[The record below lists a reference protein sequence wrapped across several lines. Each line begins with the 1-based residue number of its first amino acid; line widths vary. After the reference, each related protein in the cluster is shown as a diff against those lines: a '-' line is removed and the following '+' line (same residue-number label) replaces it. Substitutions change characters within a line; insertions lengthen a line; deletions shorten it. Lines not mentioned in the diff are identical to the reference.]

1 MEFHFLLHLPRGDC
15 IRSRRSLRRGGLRR
29 EVTRKSVCHRLRVR
43 AHHVADVADKGP
55 DVDRFRKKP
64 HLFAFHR
71 FELSAADLRAVGD
84 IVKRQSGLLA
94 QAAQQLA
101 ESRLSAGRRFLRRL
115 FFLFFHHF
123 SSALLRIEAAS
134 SFWRTSRIAR
144 WVRSFTWPAS

>member
-1 MEFHFLLHLPRGDC
+1 MELHLFLHLAGRH
-15 IRSRRSLRRGGLRR
+15 
-29 EVTRKSVCHRLRVR
+29 SVCFRRLSGRRFGCEFARESVRHRLRIR
-43 AHHVADVADKGP
+43 AHHAADVADKGP
-55 DVDRFRKKP
+55 DVDRFREKP

-71 FELSAADLRAVGD
+71 FKLAAADLRAVGD
-84 IVKRQSGLLA
+84 IVKRQPCLFT

-101 ESRLSAGRRFLRRL
+101 ESGLSAGRRFLRRL